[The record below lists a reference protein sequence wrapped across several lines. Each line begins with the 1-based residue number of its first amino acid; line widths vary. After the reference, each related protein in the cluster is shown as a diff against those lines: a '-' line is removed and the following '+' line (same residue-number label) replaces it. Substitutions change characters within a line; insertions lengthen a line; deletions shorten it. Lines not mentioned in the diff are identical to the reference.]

1 MKTIEE
7 VAREI
12 FESMWITYPTPGEL
26 ENISSIL
33 RADREEVLRRVEEV
47 FSEGPPF
54 IPSTGDGVLTQWM
67 ADHTLAVV
75 KKEAL

>member
-33 RADREEVLRRVEEV
+33 RADREAVPRRVEEV
-47 FSEGPPF
+47 FN
-54 IPSTGDGVLTQWM
+54 TGVRDRGNLQKSVHKIGLESF
-67 ADHTLAVV
+67 AAV
-75 KKEAL
+75 KEEVCR